1 MITALKYEKIP
12 QTVRKV
18 YSELLLQPENIKQL
32 HGLLS
37 SDSQKK
43 LVERNV
49 LFNED
54 IDNISSEREKTESD
68 TAAVLVL
75 LDRLWR
81 KNTKWIEELSNIFK
95 SKDVVF
101 SQKLFLYS
109 TGIKITFLIIYVKS
123 INSSSACMITVESYF
138 IRGRQCSWVAKIVL
152 VRGDVISLVV

>member
-32 HGLLS
+32 HFLLS
-37 SDSQKK
+37 PDSQKK
-43 LVERNV
+43 LVEKNV

-54 IDNISSEREKTESD
+54 IDNISSEREMTGSD
-68 TAAVLVL
+68 TAAILVL

-95 SKDVVF
+95 SKDEVL
-101 SQKLFLYS
+101 SQRLFLYS
-109 TGIKITFLIIYVKS
+109 SGIKFTFLIIYVES
-123 INSSSACMITVESYF
+123 ITTS
-138 IRGRQCSWVAKIVL
+138 
-152 VRGDVISLVV
+152 

>member
-32 HGLLS
+32 HFLLS
-37 SDSQKK
+37 PDSQKK
-43 LVERNV
+43 LVEKNV

-54 IDNISSEREKTESD
+54 IDNISSEREMTGSD
-68 TAAVLVL
+68 TAAILVL

-95 SKDVVF
+95 SKDEVL
-101 SQKLFLYS
+101 SQRLFLYS
-109 TGIKITFLIIYVKS
+109 SGIKFTFLIIYMW
-123 INSSSACMITVESYF
+123 N
-138 IRGRQCSWVAKIVL
+138 Q
-152 VRGDVISLVV
+152 

>member
-18 YSELLLQPENIKQL
+18 YSELLLQPENTKQL

-37 SDSQKK
+37 PDLQKK

-123 INSSSACMITVESYF
+123 IKSS
-138 IRGRQCSWVAKIVL
+138 
-152 VRGDVISLVV
+152 

>member
-32 HGLLS
+32 HFLLS
-37 SDSQKK
+37 PDSQKK
-43 LVERNV
+43 LVEKNV

-54 IDNISSEREKTESD
+54 IDNISSEREMTGSD
-68 TAAVLVL
+68 MAAILVL

-95 SKDVVF
+95 SKDEVL
-101 SQKLFLYS
+101 SQRLFLYS
-109 TGIKITFLIIYVKS
+109 SGIKFTFLIIYVES
-123 INSSSACMITVESYF
+123 ITTS
-138 IRGRQCSWVAKIVL
+138 
-152 VRGDVISLVV
+152 

>member
-37 SDSQKK
+37 PDSQKK

-123 INSSSACMITVESYF
+123 VITS
-138 IRGRQCSWVAKIVL
+138 
-152 VRGDVISLVV
+152 

>member
-32 HGLLS
+32 HFLLS
-37 SDSQKK
+37 PDSQKK
-43 LVERNV
+43 LVEKYV

-54 IDNISSEREKTESD
+54 IDNISSEREMTGSD
-68 TAAVLVL
+68 MAAILVL

-95 SKDVVF
+95 SKDEVL
-101 SQKLFLYS
+101 SQRLFLYS
-109 TGIKITFLIIYVKS
+109 SGIKFTFLIIYMW
-123 INSSSACMITVESYF
+123 N
-138 IRGRQCSWVAKIVL
+138 Q
-152 VRGDVISLVV
+152 

>member
-18 YSELLLQPENIKQL
+18 YSELLLQPENIRQL

-54 IDNISSEREKTESD
+54 IDNISSERKKTESD

-109 TGIKITFLIIYVKS
+109 TGIKSPF
-123 INSSSACMITVESYF
+123 
-138 IRGRQCSWVAKIVL
+138 
-152 VRGDVISLVV
+152 SLYM

>member
-32 HGLLS
+32 HFLLS
-37 SDSQKK
+37 PDSQKK
-43 LVERNV
+43 LVEKNV

-54 IDNISSEREKTESD
+54 IDNISSEREMTGSD
-68 TAAVLVL
+68 MAAILVL

-95 SKDVVF
+95 SKDEVL
-101 SQKLFLYS
+101 SQRLFLYS
-109 TGIKITFLIIYVKS
+109 SGIKFTFLIIYMW
-123 INSSSACMITVESYF
+123 N
-138 IRGRQCSWVAKIVL
+138 Q
-152 VRGDVISLVV
+152 

>member
-32 HGLLS
+32 HFLLS
-37 SDSQKK
+37 PDSQKK
-43 LVERNV
+43 LVEKYV

-54 IDNISSEREKTESD
+54 IDNISSEREMTGSD
-68 TAAVLVL
+68 MAAILVL

-95 SKDVVF
+95 SKDEVL
-101 SQKLFLYS
+101 SQRLFLYS
-109 TGIKITFLIIYVKS
+109 SGIKFTFLIIYVES
-123 INSSSACMITVESYF
+123 ITTS
-138 IRGRQCSWVAKIVL
+138 
-152 VRGDVISLVV
+152 

>member
-32 HGLLS
+32 HFLLS
-37 SDSQKK
+37 PDSQKK
-43 LVERNV
+43 LVEKNV

-54 IDNISSEREKTESD
+54 IDNISSEREMTGID
-68 TAAVLVL
+68 TAAILVL

-95 SKDVVF
+95 SKDEVL
-101 SQKLFLYS
+101 SQRLFLYS
-109 TGIKITFLIIYVKS
+109 SGIKFTFLIIYVES
-123 INSSSACMITVESYF
+123 ITTS
-138 IRGRQCSWVAKIVL
+138 
-152 VRGDVISLVV
+152 

>member
-32 HGLLS
+32 QFLLS
-37 SDSQKK
+37 PDSQKK
-43 LVERNV
+43 LVEKYV

-54 IDNISSEREKTESD
+54 IDNISSEREMTGSD
-68 TAAVLVL
+68 TAAILVL

-95 SKDVVF
+95 SKDEVL
-101 SQKLFLYS
+101 SQRLFLYS
-109 TGIKITFLIIYVKS
+109 SGIKFTFLIIYMW
-123 INSSSACMITVESYF
+123 N
-138 IRGRQCSWVAKIVL
+138 Q
-152 VRGDVISLVV
+152 

>member
-32 HGLLS
+32 HFLLS
-37 SDSQKK
+37 PDSQKK
-43 LVERNV
+43 LVEKYV

-54 IDNISSEREKTESD
+54 IDNISSEREMTGSD
-68 TAAVLVL
+68 TAAILVL

-95 SKDVVF
+95 SKDEVL
-101 SQKLFLYS
+101 SQRLFLYS
-109 TGIKITFLIIYVKS
+109 SGIKFTFLIIYVES
-123 INSSSACMITVESYF
+123 ITTS
-138 IRGRQCSWVAKIVL
+138 
-152 VRGDVISLVV
+152 